1 MAKEKAILDQTSD
14 LAKSI
19 INPISEESFFRDA
32 DYDLKRQHLGPSF
45 LNTQRIYELADSALY
60 QGLYGIPGASIGGM
74 FGGPV
79 GAAAGFG
86 AGGKLGTLHAALQEY
101 ERLKG
106 AKKRFSKNEKALLNK
121 LDKSFKNWAT
131 VSAVLGG
138 LGGAGLGYALPHDNA
153 ANWQKYLGIGLG
165 GLAGATVFGLLGGLA
180 GRGIEREKLRDSSKF
195 KKLIEHYD

>member
-1 MAKEKAILDQTSD
+1 MPKSKPFIDQTSE
-14 LAKSI
+14 LARTVI
-19 INPISEESFFRDA
+19 DPTSEESFFRDA

-45 LNTQRIYELADSALY
+45 LNTQRLYELGDSALY
-60 QGLYGIPGASIGGM
+60 QGLYGIPAASIGAM

-106 AKKRFSKNEKALLNK
+106 AKKRFSSNEKALLNK
-121 LDKSFKNWAT
+121 LDKSFKTWAT
-131 VSAVLGG
+131 ASAILGG
-138 LGGAGLGYALPHDNA
+138 LGGAGLGYMVPSNNA
-153 ANWQKYLGIGLG
+153 ENWQKYLGIGLG
-165 GLAGATVFGLLGGLA
+165 GLAGATVLGLLGGLA
-180 GRGIEREKLRDSSKF
+180 GRGLEREKLRASKKF